1 MWSTSARTKHVL
13 GSFRAGGAVTGA
25 SSVEETRGGSS
36 TAASLPQGDAH
47 RALIR
52 PRTSTAA
59 AAAHAESVR
68 TLSAVWKDLDSSF
81 LSLLSSYWSGQQH
94 LLLPASSHQE
104 KRFYLGPPP
113 LLTSSFS
120 FLPAYRKDTSWCWL
134 FKKIYFLTQF
144 INVPACVG
152 YLLTGMVSA
161 SCTAS
166 GVHESVSTEQR
177 NSRVC
182 NSQDS
187 WRHHAPPPGCT
198 TRKKGRVTTKIII
211 IKKFNYNLTWF
222 QYILFK

>member
-120 FLPAYRKDTSWCWL
+120 FLPAYRKDTSWCLL
-134 FKKIYFLTQF
+134 FKKIFFFNTIHKRAGLCWL
-144 INVPACVG
+144 PPHRHG
-152 YLLTGMVSA
+152 LRLLHGQWSA
-161 SCTAS
+161 WECEHRT
-166 GVHESVSTEQR
+166 EKQPSV
-177 NSRVC
+177 
-182 NSQDS
+182 
-187 WRHHAPPPGCT
+187 
-198 TRKKGRVTTKIII
+198 
-211 IKKFNYNLTWF
+211 
-222 QYILFK
+222 